1 MHFRR
6 HGTRHAARDRVL
18 GPITVT
24 PDLVGE
30 IIDDREAVP
39 NDGFSIPQDWH
50 LARRW
55 CKICLTLA
63 LFPVRRKQRHDDLFK
78 MEARLLR
85 RKPAAQRPA

>member
-6 HGTRHAARDRVL
+6 HRTRHAARDRVL

-39 NDGFSIPQDWH
+39 DYRLSIP
-50 LARRW
+50 
-55 CKICLTLA
+55 
-63 LFPVRRKQRHDDLFK
+63 
-78 MEARLLR
+78 
-85 RKPAAQRPA
+85 